1 MIYDLRFDHQE
12 MQQQEPKTSSK
23 PYIMLS
29 RSKMHDWSVPRMII
43 TGIRSVRL
51 IDWFDLMELPDIKK
65 SIKKDP
71 GDEKD
76 IFKNNSE
83 AFDRREMIP
92 EGSVHYPESA
102 WSFIREQSNPIEH
115 NIIITKCHRTL

>member
-1 MIYDLRFDHQE
+1 
-12 MQQQEPKTSSK
+12 
-23 PYIMLS
+23 
-29 RSKMHDWSVPRMII
+29 
-43 TGIRSVRL
+43 
-51 IDWFDLMELPDIKK
+51 MELPDIKK

-102 WSFIREQSNPIEH
+102 
-115 NIIITKCHRTL
+115 